1 MNDRLSLT
9 SLFPRC
15 LTTCLYI
22 WTAYITLTRIHQ
34 IPRWFLALTIVP
46 TLAVALYTYYK
57 VIARGPGSPLDFPD
71 LLVHDLKAAEN
82 GLELPPEYMSK
93 RCLTLKHDG
102 RFRVCQVCHVWKPD
116 RCHHCSSC
124 DVCILKMDHHCPWF
138 AECTGFRNQ
147 KFFIQFLMYTTLYA
161 FLVLIYTCYEL
172 GTWFNSG
179 SFNRE
184 LIDFHL
190 LGVALLAVA
199 VFISVLAFTCFSIYQ
214 VCKNQTTIEVHGMRR
229 YRRDLK
235 SSMTAME
242 QMSI

>member
-93 RCLTLKHDG
+93 
-102 RFRVCQVCHVWKPD
+102 
-116 RCHHCSSC
+116 
-124 DVCILKMDHHCPWF
+124 
-138 AECTGFRNQ
+138 
-147 KFFIQFLMYTTLYA
+147 
-161 FLVLIYTCYEL
+161 
-172 GTWFNSG
+172 
-179 SFNRE
+179 
-184 LIDFHL
+184 
-190 LGVALLAVA
+190 GV
-199 VFISVLAFTCFSIYQ
+199 
-214 VCKNQTTIEVHGMRR
+214 
-229 YRRDLK
+229 
-235 SSMTAME
+235 
-242 QMSI
+242 